1 MDNTTMAFDA
11 TCTNPSYGGRKGW
24 VLARRALVGAWALAI
39 LPWIPLAHAADAVD
53 RTPVIRS
60 QVLQAA
66 PAGYRQLAIP
76 AAYVGALT
84 PRSRT
89 VEFRLT
95 YDGRPATL
103 AITMTETGALV
114 NAFASGRFP
123 LTGFTRGTVPGTPP
137 RTFARITS
145 SQEFW
150 DTLIGRINDCKKRY
164 PNDATKREECIDG
177 AIFKTIGDLF
187 W

>member
-24 VLARRALVGAWALAI
+24 VLARRALVGALALAV
-39 LPWIPLAHAADAVD
+39 LTWVPLAHAVDMVD

-84 PRSRT
+84 RRSRT

-95 YDGRPATL
+95 YGGKPA
-103 AITMTETGALV
+103 AFAVTMTETGALV
-114 NAFASGRFP
+114 NAFASGMFP
-123 LTGFTRGTVPGTPP
+123 LTGFTRGTVPGSPP
-137 RTFARITS
+137 RSLHRITS
-145 SQEFW
+145 SKEFW
-150 DTLIGRINDCKKRY
+150 DTLIDRINECKKQY
-164 PNDATKREECIDG
+164 PNDEEKRVECIDG
-177 AIFKTIGDLF
+177 AIFKTLGDLF